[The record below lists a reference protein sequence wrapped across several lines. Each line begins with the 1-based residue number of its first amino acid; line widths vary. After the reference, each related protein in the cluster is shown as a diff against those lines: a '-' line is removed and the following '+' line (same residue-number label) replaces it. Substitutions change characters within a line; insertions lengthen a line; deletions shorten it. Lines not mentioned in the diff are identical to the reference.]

1 MHYFMVGFCQGLF
14 LFSVVQDH
22 SVNVK
27 LGELGVGQLR
37 LVLGLQAGGLHSQ
50 SRVEV
55 LRFTTLQ
62 INNYNEE

>member
-37 LVLGLQAGGLHSQ
+37 LVLGLQAGGAALTVQGRGPQVHYI
-50 SRVEV
+50 
-55 LRFTTLQ
+55 T
-62 INNYNEE
+62 NK